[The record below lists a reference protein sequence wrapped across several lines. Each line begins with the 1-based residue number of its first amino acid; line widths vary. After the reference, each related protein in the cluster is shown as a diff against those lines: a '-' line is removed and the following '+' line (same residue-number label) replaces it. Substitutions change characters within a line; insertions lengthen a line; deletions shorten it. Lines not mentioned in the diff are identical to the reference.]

1 MKISA
6 LSPLTD
12 RLAGPMSKLADSP
25 VSQQAQARTT
35 RLLAKLPDPALST
48 MVKLI
53 GSNPAYKK
61 ADPLMQLIM
70 AVNTITSDG
79 MVTEDV
85 KSSRKVFHNKVTA
98 LQGVKPAIQ
107 ATTDLSFNNRDGQ
120 PIKLRDYLPI
130 LADPDVIHE
139 LPLVVFFHGGGFV
152 VGDLDT
158 HDEFCH
164 YLCHYSGFPV
174 LSVDYRLAPE
184 HPAPAAIYDSI
195 DAVIWAEKH
204 AKALGVKPGN
214 IIVAGDS
221 AGGNLAA
228 TVSQQLVKMA
238 NEANSE
244 STSDSNIDDEL
255 ESKPANKSATKDQI
269 PPVMQ
274 WLIYPITDNEGS
286 YPSQQTYAEGSLF
299 SLKDKV
305 LCEKYYLGESQLDKG
320 DPLTSPLHGN
330 LSELPP
336 AYVVTAELDIL
347 LDEGETYAQKLQ
359 ENGNHVKV
367 QKVASLPHGFVNL
380 TGVHAGARRAT
391 IDMIKNMK
399 AFYYD
404 NIEQQS

>member
-6 LSPLTD
+6 LSPITE

-35 RLLAKLPDPALST
+35 RLLGKLPNPALAT

-70 AVNTITSDG
+70 AVNSITSDG

-98 LQGVKPAIQ
+98 LQGDKPAIQ
-107 ATTDLSFNNRDGQ
+107 AVTDLSFNNRDGQ

-130 LADPDVIHE
+130 LADPNDIHK
-139 LPLVVFFHGGGFV
+139 LPLIVFFHGGGFV

-164 YLCHYSGFPV
+164 YLCCYSGFPV

-184 HPAPAAIYDSI
+184 HPAPAAVHDGI
-195 DAVIWAEKH
+195 DAVIWAEQH
-204 AKALGVKPGN
+204 AKALGVKPDN

-238 NEANSE
+238 NEANSK
-244 STSDSNIDDEL
+244 STRDSNDEL
-255 ESKPANKSATKDQI
+255 ESKPANKSATKETM

-274 WLIYPITDNEGS
+274 WLIYPITDNEGT
-286 YPSQQTYAEGSLF
+286 YPSHQTYAEGSLF
-299 SLKDKV
+299 SMKDKV
-305 LCEKYYLGESQLDKG
+305 LCEKYYLGESKLDKA
-320 DPLTSPLHGN
+320 DPLTSPLHGD

-347 LDEGETYAQKLQ
+347 LDEGETYAKKLK
-359 ENGNHVKV
+359 ESGNNVKI
-367 QKVASLPHGFVNL
+367 QKVKSLPHGFVNL
-380 TGVHAGARRAT
+380 TGVHAGAREAT
-391 IDMIKNMK
+391 IDMVKGMK
-399 AFYYD
+399 AFYYKHCG
-404 NIEQQS
+404 EQS